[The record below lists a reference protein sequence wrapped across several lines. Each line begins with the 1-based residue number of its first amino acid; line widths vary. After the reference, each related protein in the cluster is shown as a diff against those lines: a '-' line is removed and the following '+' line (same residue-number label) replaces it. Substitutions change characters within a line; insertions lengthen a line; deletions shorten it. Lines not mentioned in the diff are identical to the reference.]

1 MAPPLVVVVAVGK
14 RTLLLD
20 IFAILRG
27 LMREKARYCVFDTNE
42 DKLEKKVRT
51 FYYAREEE
59 R

>member
-1 MAPPLVVVVAVGK
+1 
-14 RTLLLD
+14 
-20 IFAILRG
+20 
-27 LMREKARYCVFDTNE
+27 MREKARYCVFDTNE